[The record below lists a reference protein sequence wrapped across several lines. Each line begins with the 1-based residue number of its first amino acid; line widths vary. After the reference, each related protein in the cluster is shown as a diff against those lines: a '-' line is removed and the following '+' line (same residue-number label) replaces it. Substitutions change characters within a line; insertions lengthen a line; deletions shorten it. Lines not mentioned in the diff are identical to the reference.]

1 MHNDPGVTFLI
12 ETRTFLCNYSYKT
25 ILNAE
30 KMGVFNFFIL
40 IKVKRLKSKRESEIE
55 KEEWKL
61 MQLNCSFQ
69 QPQESSAMKMTFPY
83 N

>member
-1 MHNDPGVTFLI
+1 MQDDPGVTFLI
-12 ETRTFLCNYSYKT
+12 ETQTFLFSYSYQT

-30 KMGVFNFFIL
+30 KMSVFNFFIL
-40 IKVKRLKSKRESEIE
+40 IKVRRLKSERVSEIE